1 MHTHNAKN
9 VHTQEKTN
17 APRYSRLVAGGLALG
32 VVLFLAAT
40 TLPAILPVEAGE
52 PGSTQERLSLITDT
66 PEEGMQVAIRLARL
80 GVTETQPDREV
91 LHALRPEYATDFD
104 ALIASSHVIA
114 VHFQTVAAANDYW
127 R

>member
-1 MHTHNAKN
+1 MSEGNRSD
-9 VHTQEKTN
+9 VIC
-17 APRYSRLVAGGLALG
+17 SGRLVTGGLALG
-32 VVLFLAAT
+32 VALSLAVVLAGPFLVVEGME
-40 TLPAILPVEAGE
+40 PAP
-52 PGSTQERLSLITDT
+52 TQTEQPELSLIADT
-66 PEEGMQVAIRLARL
+66 PEEGIQVAIRLARL

-91 LHALRPEYATDFD
+91 LHSLRPEYASDAN